1 MHLVVDNLYLGN
13 IHDAYAHPDDVDV
26 IINCTKDIPF
36 FTSCLKRRACIRI
49 PVDDDL
55 QAESMDIMYAHLS
68 DAVTT
73 IRSCLRT
80 GNKVLVHCYAGQQ
93 RSAAVI
99 AAYLMKTYDLS
110 LKDTVTYMRTRKRD
124 AFLYGVNFE
133 RALRRYEKEV
143 LGR

>member
-1 MHLVVDNLYLGN
+1 MHLIVDNLYLGN
-13 IHDAYAHPDDVDV
+13 IHDAYTHPYDVDV

-36 FTSCLKRRACIRI
+36 FSSCLNRRACIRI
-49 PVDDDL
+49 SVDDDL
-55 QAESMDIMYAHLS
+55 QAESMDIMYAHLP
-68 DAVTT
+68 DAVAT
-73 IRSCLRT
+73 IRACLRS
-80 GNKVLVHCYAGQQ
+80 GKRVLVHCFAGQQ

-99 AAYLMKTYDLS
+99 AAYLMKTYDTS
-110 LKDTVTYMRTRKRD
+110 LQDTVTYMRTRKRD